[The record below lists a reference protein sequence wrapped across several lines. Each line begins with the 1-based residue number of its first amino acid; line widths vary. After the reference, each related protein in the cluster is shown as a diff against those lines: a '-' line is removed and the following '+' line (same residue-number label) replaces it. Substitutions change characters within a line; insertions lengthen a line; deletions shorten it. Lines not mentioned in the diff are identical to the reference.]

1 MTTHAA
7 DLWLEE
13 QPLPE
18 DLHAGCT
25 GPDHCCPECL
35 AAYHADMDMLAQAEA
50 EAEVADLP
58 F

>member
-13 QPLPE
+13 QDPPE
-18 DLHAGCT
+18 DMHAHCV
-25 GPDHCCPECL
+25 GPHSCCPECL
-35 AAYHADMDMLAQAEA
+35 AAYHADMDMLA